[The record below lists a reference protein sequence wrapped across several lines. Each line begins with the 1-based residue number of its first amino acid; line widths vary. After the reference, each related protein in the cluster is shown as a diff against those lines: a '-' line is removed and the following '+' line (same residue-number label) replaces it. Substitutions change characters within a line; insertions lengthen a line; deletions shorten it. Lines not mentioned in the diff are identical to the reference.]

1 MAPSPPILAVHE
13 VEVVYDRAIL
23 ALRGVTLTVPDGGV
37 IALLG
42 ANGAGKSTTLKA
54 ISNLL
59 LPDNGRVSRGR
70 ILFEGKRV
78 DALEAGDLVRLGVSQ
93 VLEGRRLFA
102 SLTVEENLR
111 VGAHCRRDTAT
122 VHRDLDRIYTYFP
135 RLRDRRGI
143 RAGYLSGGEQQMAAI
158 GRALMA
164 RPRLLLLDEPSLG
177 LAPLVVNEIYSI
189 LLRLK
194 NEERL
199 AAIIAEQNVGMALS
213 IADHGYILE
222 NGKVVRD
229 GPADVLRVDSELKQF
244 YLGLSVDHVPGDLNV
259 PGGSFLSNH

>member
-59 LPDNGRVSRGR
+59 SPDNGRVSKGQ
-70 ILFEGKRV
+70 IFFEGRRI
-78 DALEAGDLVRLGVSQ
+78 DALEAGDLVRLGVAQ

-111 VGAHCRRDTAT
+111 VGAHCHHSTTAL
-122 VHRDLDRIYTYFP
+122 RGELDRIYTYFP

-143 RAGYLSGGEQQMAAI
+143 SAGYLSGGEQQMAAI

-177 LAPLVVNEIYSI
+177 LAPLIVNEIYSI
-189 LLRLK
+189 LVRLK
-194 NEERL
+194 SEEKL
-199 AAIIAEQNVGMALS
+199 AAIIAEQNVGMVLS
-213 IADHGYILE
+213 IADYGYVLE
-222 NGKVVRD
+222 NGRVVRE
-229 GPADVLRVDSELKQF
+229 GPAHALRADGELKQF
-244 YLGLSVDHVPGDLNV
+244 YLGFSADDVPKE
-259 PGGSFLSNH
+259 PGATADVSFRTR

>member
-13 VEVVYDRAIL
+13 VEVVYDRAIM
-23 ALRGVTLTVPDGGV
+23 ALRGVSLTVPAGGV

-59 LPDNGRVSRGR
+59 SPDNGRVSKGR
-70 ILFEGKRV
+70 IFFEDKRV
-78 DALEAGDLVRLGVSQ
+78 DKLEAGDLVRLGVSQ

-111 VGAHCRRDTAT
+111 VGAHCRRDTAA
-122 VHRDLDRIYTYFP
+122 VRADFDRIYAYFP

-158 GRALMA
+158 ARALMA

-177 LAPLVVNEIYSI
+177 LAPLMVNEIYSI

-199 AAIIAEQNVGMALS
+199 AAIIAEQNVGMVLS
-213 IADHGYILE
+213 IADHAYVLE
-222 NGKVVRD
+222 TGRVVRE
-229 GPADVLRVDSELKQF
+229 GPAESLRADK
-244 YLGLSVDHVPGDLNV
+244 
-259 PGGSFLSNH
+259 